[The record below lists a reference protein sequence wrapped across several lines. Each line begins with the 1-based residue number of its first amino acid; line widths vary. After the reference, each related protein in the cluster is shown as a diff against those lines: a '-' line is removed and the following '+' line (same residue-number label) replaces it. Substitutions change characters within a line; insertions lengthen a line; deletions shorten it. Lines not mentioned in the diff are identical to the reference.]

1 MYHSFDEDI
10 AAEYGIP
17 ESIILCNIA
26 FWVEK
31 NTINKH
37 NYFEG
42 RYWTYNS
49 FAAFQKLFK
58 YMSESTIKRTIK
70 RLKEEGLILTGN
82 FNEDRFVQTNYYTLT
97 DKGAKL
103 VFKRTNG
110 ECQNDTSTQVELTEC
125 IFNNNTPNTDINST
139 VVNKPS
145 IIPREVAELD
155 SMFEQFWES
164 YPKKVDKKGNRTRF
178 VKIKNLK
185 QLFPTIMQALEIQ
198 KRSKQWNE
206 ENGRFV
212 PNPSTWIN
220 QERWNDV
227 NEVAEKQ
234 IAIEETVS
242 DEISGFL

>member
-17 ESIILCNIA
+17 EAIILCNIA
-26 FWVEK
+26 YWVEK
-31 NTINKH
+31 NEANKH

-49 FAAFQKLFK
+49 FAAYKKIFK
-58 YMSESTIKRTIK
+58 YMSDSTIKRTIK

-82 FNEDRFVQTNYYTLT
+82 FNEDKFVQTNYYTLS
-97 DKGAKL
+97 DKGVIT
-103 VFKRTNG
+103 VFGRTNG
-110 ECQNDTSTQVELTEC
+110 ECHNDTSSCVESTQC
-125 IFNNNTPNTDINST
+125 IFNKNTPNT
-139 VVNKPS
+139 VVNNTTVNTPS
-145 IIPREVAELD
+145 IIPREIAELD

-185 QLFPTIMQALEIQ
+185 QIFPDIMSALETQ
-198 KRSKQWNE
+198 KQSKQWNE
-206 ENGRFV
+206 ENGRFI

-220 QERWNDV
+220 QERWNIS
-227 NEVAEKQ
+227 NAVAEKQ
-234 IAIEETVS
+234 MAIEDAVS
-242 DEISGFL
+242 DKVGDFF